1 MKKINKWF
9 TLIEVV
15 VSVTIFSIMMVSM
28 ISIYIL
34 SSETT
39 LKSDIN
45 RAMHENIK
53 SVVTEMSE
61 DIIKNWLSGVSN
73 STIDSCDFDL
83 TGNYKQWTKLC
94 TKSLN
99 NYYLAKKVSW
109 TYPRVNNSDCL
120 WLADQCYIVKNGI
133 PLTNSLVSIKDLNFY
148 ISNSRV
154 NKATIIITLQPTIK
168 AWVKP
173 NAIKENKIIF
183 QTSISERLF

>member
-9 TLIEVV
+9 TLIEVI

-34 SSETT
+34 SSETS

-53 SVVTEMSE
+53 SVTTEMSE
-61 DIIKNWLSGVSN
+61 DIIKNWLIWTSN
-73 STIDSCDFDL
+73 STIDNCDFDI
-83 TGNYKQWTKLC
+83 TGNYKKWTKLC
-94 TKSLN
+94 MKSLN
-99 NYYLAKKVSW
+99 DYYLAKNISW
-109 TYPRVNNSDCL
+109 TYARVNNADCQ
-120 WLADQCYIVKNGI
+120 WLADQCYIVKNWV
-133 PLTNSLVSIKDLNFY
+133 PLTNSLVSIKNLNFY
-148 ISNSRV
+148 VSTSRV
-154 NKATIIITLQPTIK
+154 NKATIIMTLQPTIK